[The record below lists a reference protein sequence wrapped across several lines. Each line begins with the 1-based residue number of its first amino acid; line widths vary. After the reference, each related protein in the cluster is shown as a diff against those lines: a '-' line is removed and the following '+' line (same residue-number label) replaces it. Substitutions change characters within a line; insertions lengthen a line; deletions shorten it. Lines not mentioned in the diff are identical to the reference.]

1 LSFSGQTIKA
11 RGQALVELAVVLPVL
26 VLFMAAVIPLIV
38 KGAALPWLDE
48 RLTLRHLS
56 QNDEQV
62 HRQLQLTHESD
73 LLPPYFDNTRLEEST
88 QNASMGMSLPLLGK
102 TFPGNMTRKLTTV
115 TLPEHGWW
123 NREIFGSPQSSD
135 RNISRDLTMVT
146 ARVPFESKVPDE
158 VRRLTLIGLA
168 SGKTNIL
175 EKAGFNLFHLNLD
188 ALPET
193 AEGGET
199 K

>member
-1 LSFSGQTIKA
+1 MIA
-11 RGQALVELAVVLPVL
+11 
-26 VLFMAAVIPLIV
+26 
-38 KGAALPWLDE
+38 
-48 RLTLRHLS
+48 
-56 QNDEQV
+56 
-62 HRQLQLTHESD
+62 
-73 LLPPYFDNTRLEEST
+73 
-88 QNASMGMSLPLLGK
+88 
-102 TFPGNMTRKLTTV
+102 
-115 TLPEHGWW
+115 
-123 NREIFGSPQSSD
+123 
-135 RNISRDLTMVT
+135 

-175 EKAGFNLFHLNLD
+175 EKTGFNLFHLNLD